1 MSETTTR
8 NDAVAGHEIDWE
20 RLRATARSIL
30 DQAYVPY
37 SEYPVAVAA
46 LTDGGEIVT
55 GINVENASYGL
66 TLCAECTLVSKLMM
80 LPYEGKRPKLVAAA
94 CVQRD
99 GEVVTPCGRCRQ
111 LLFEHAAPGLLID
124 TVDGPQPITVMLPY
138 AFGPADLEA

>member
-1 MSETTTR
+1 MSETT
-8 NDAVAGHEIDWE
+8 AQGAAGTGSEIDWDE
-20 RLRATARSIL
+20 LRATARSIL

-37 SEYPVAVAA
+37 SHYPVAVAA
-46 LTDGGEIVT
+46 VTDRGEVVT

-80 LPYEGKRPKLVAAA
+80 LPFEGKRPKLIAAA
-94 CVQRD
+94 CVQKD

-138 AFGPADLEA
+138 AFGPADLEE